1 MRQGFDALFHIL
13 SGGKT
18 QFAVRY
24 DWLEFLDEK
33 KFLSILQPGE
43 KCHIIRK

>member
-1 MRQGFDALFHIL
+1 MEQVFDTLFRSL
-13 SGGKT
+13 SGDKT

-33 KFLSILQPGE
+33 KFLSILRQGE
-43 KCHIIRK
+43 KCQISR